1 MSLSTYAGL
10 KTSIA
15 NWLNRT
21 DLTSYIPDFIALA
34 EARISR
40 DLRLRSQVTSAT
52 ITTTAGVQSASLP
65 TGWLEFENVTV
76 AGNPNTQLT
85 YVNIQHLDTKFPE
98 NSYTGQPVVYSIEGQ
113 QILFG
118 PTPDAVY
125 SVPVLY
131 YKRLDSLSADADTN
145 WLLTYHPNIYLFAAL
160 SEAAPFLKEDDRILI
175 WETKYKNDCEAL
187 QEADTSGQFS
197 GSALRVRM
205 V

>member
-10 KTSIA
+10 KSSIA
-15 NWLNRT
+15 TWLNRT
-21 DLTSYIPDFIALA
+21 DLTANIPDFIALA

-52 ITTTAGVQSASLP
+52 ITTTAGTQAASLP

-76 AGNPNTQLT
+76 VATPNIQLN
-85 YVNIQHLDTKFPE
+85 YVNIQHLDTRFPE
-98 NSYTGQPVVYSIEGQ
+98 NDYTGVPVVYSIEGQ

-118 PTPDAVY
+118 PTPDSAY
-125 SVPVLY
+125 SVNVLY

-160 SEAAPFLKEDDRILI
+160 SEAAPFLKDDDRVIM
-175 WETKYKNDCEAL
+175 WETKYKNDCESL
-187 QEADTSGQFS
+187 QRADTSGQFS

-205 V
+205 I